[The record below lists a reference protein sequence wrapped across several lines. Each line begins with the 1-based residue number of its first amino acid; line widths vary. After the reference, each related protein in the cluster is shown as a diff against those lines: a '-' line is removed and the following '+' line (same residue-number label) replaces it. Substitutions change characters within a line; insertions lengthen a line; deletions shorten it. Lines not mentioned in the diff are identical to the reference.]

1 MFLQVNN
8 LSKKYA
14 SKLVLEN
21 ISFSQEKGEI
31 ISLIGTSG
39 IGKSTLLKCIAGLC
53 DINSGDIILNNSNI
67 DSLEANNR
75 KISYVFQESPLF
87 PHINV
92 LDNIL
97 FNMSTYDKK
106 KLDFLLEKTELK
118 SLVKRFPF
126 ELSGGENQRAAVVR
140 SLIRNPDL
148 LLLDE
153 LFSNLDTVNKKYVK
167 EIVFDIIK
175 ESNLTT
181 IIVNHDIE
189 ESLEISDKIMII
201 NDGKIDAIDTPEN
214 IYNHPKNLS
223 TAQLFGDV
231 TSLAIQ
237 NKKRYI
243 RPENIK
249 IVEKSIYDIEVKNS
263 FYLGEKYRISAK
275 LGSDVINLYHNTNI
289 KKGSRLFVDFN
300 EEDILGF

>member
-8 LSKKYA
+8 LSKRYA

-53 DINSGDIILNNSNI
+53 DINSGDIILNNNKI
-67 DSLEANNR
+67 DSLQANNR

-97 FNMSTYDKK
+97 FNMSTYDKQ

-153 LFSNLDTVNKKYVK
+153 PFSNLDTVNKKYVK

-249 IVEKSIYDIEVKNS
+249 IVEKSIYDIEVNNS

-275 LGSDVINLYHNTNI
+275 LGSDIINLYHNTNI
-289 KKGSRLFVDFN
+289 KKGSKLFIDFN

>member
-8 LSKKYA
+8 LSKRYA
-14 SKLVLEN
+14 SKQVLEN

-53 DINSGDIILNNSNI
+53 DINSGDIILNNNKI

-153 LFSNLDTVNKKYVK
+153 PFSNLDTVNKKYIK

-201 NDGKIDAIDTPEN
+201 NDGKLMRLILLKIFIITQK
-214 IYNHPKNLS
+214 IYLRLS
-223 TAQLFGDV
+223 CLV
-231 TSLAIQ
+231 M
-237 NKKRYI
+237 
-243 RPENIK
+243 
-249 IVEKSIYDIEVKNS
+249 
-263 FYLGEKYRISAK
+263 
-275 LGSDVINLYHNTNI
+275 
-289 KKGSRLFVDFN
+289 
-300 EEDILGF
+300 

>member
-8 LSKKYA
+8 LIKSYGSK
-14 SKLVLEN
+14 SVLEN
-21 ISFSQEKGEI
+21 ISFNQEKGEI

-39 IGKSTLLKCIAGLC
+39 IGKSTLLKCLAGLC
-53 DINSGDIILNNSNI
+53 SIDSGNITLNSNKI
-67 DSLEANNR
+67 HNLEANNR
-75 KISYVFQESPLF
+75 KISFVFQESPLF
-87 PHINV
+87 PHINL

-97 FNMSTYDKK
+97 FNMSSYDKK

-118 SLVKRFPF
+118 NLVKRFPF
-126 ELSGGENQRAAVVR
+126 EISGGENQRAAVVR

-153 LFSNLDTVNKKYVK
+153 PFSNLDTVNKKYVK
-167 EIVFDIIK
+167 EIVFEIIK

-189 ESLEISDKIMII
+189 ESLEISDRIMII
-201 NDGKIDAIDTPEN
+201 NDGIIDAIDTPEN
-214 IYNHPKNLS
+214 IYKNPKNLS

-231 TSLAIQ
+231 TSLEVE

-249 IVEKSIYDIEVKNS
+249 IVEKSPYDIEVKKS

-275 LGSDVINLYHNTNI
+275 LGDDIIDLYHNTNLMQ
-289 KKGSRLFVDFN
+289 GSNLYIDFN
-300 EEDILGF
+300 KEDILNF

>member
-1 MFLQVNN
+1 M
-8 LSKKYA
+8 
-14 SKLVLEN
+14 
-21 ISFSQEKGEI
+21 
-31 ISLIGTSG
+31 
-39 IGKSTLLKCIAGLC
+39 
-53 DINSGDIILNNSNI
+53 
-67 DSLEANNR
+67 
-75 KISYVFQESPLF
+75 
-87 PHINV
+87 
-92 LDNIL
+92 
-97 FNMSTYDKK
+97 
-106 KLDFLLEKTELK
+106 
-118 SLVKRFPF
+118 
-126 ELSGGENQRAAVVR
+126 VR

-153 LFSNLDTVNKKYVK
+153 PFSNLDTVNKKYVK

-263 FYLGEKYRISAK
+263 FYFGEKYRISAK

-289 KKGSRLFVDFN
+289 KKGSKLFVDFN

>member
-8 LSKKYA
+8 LSKRYA

-21 ISFSQEKGEI
+21 ISFTQEKGEI

-53 DINSGDIILNNSNI
+53 DINSGDIILNNNKI

-153 LFSNLDTVNKKYVK
+153 PFSNLDTVNKKYVK

-289 KKGSRLFVDFN
+289 KKGSKLFVDFN

>member
-8 LSKKYA
+8 LSKRYA
-14 SKLVLEN
+14 LKQVLEN

-53 DINSGDIILNNSNI
+53 DINSGDIILNNNKI

-97 FNMSTYDKK
+97 FNMSTYDKN

-153 LFSNLDTVNKKYVK
+153 PFSNLDTVNKKYVK

-249 IVEKSIYDIEVKNS
+249 IVEKSIYDIEVNNS

-289 KKGSRLFVDFN
+289 KKGSKLFIDFN

>member
-1 MFLQVNN
+1 MFLRVNN
-8 LSKKYA
+8 LSKKYGA
-14 SKLVLEN
+14 KTVLEN
-21 ISFSQEKGEI
+21 ISFNQEKGEI

-39 IGKSTLLKCIAGLC
+39 IGKSTLLKCIAGLS
-53 DINSGDIILNNSNI
+53 DINAGEINLNNNKI
-67 DSLEANNR
+67 HNLEPNNR

-97 FNMSTYDKK
+97 FNMSDYDEK
-106 KLDFLLEKTELK
+106 KLDFLLNKTELK

-153 LFSNLDTVNKKYVK
+153 PFSNLDTVNKKYVK
-167 EIVFDIIK
+167 EIVFEIIK

-201 NDGKIDAIDTPEN
+201 KNGNIDAIDTPEN
-214 IYNHPKNLS
+214 IYKNPKNLS

-231 TSLAIQ
+231 TSLAIE

-249 IVEKSIYDIEVKNS
+249 IVEKSPYDIEVKKS

-275 LGSDVINLYHNTNI
+275 LGDDIIDLYHNTNL
-289 KKGSRLFVDFN
+289 KQGSNLYIDFN
-300 EEDILGF
+300 KEDILNF

>member
-8 LSKKYA
+8 LSKRYA

-21 ISFSQEKGEI
+21 ISFTQEKGEI

-53 DINSGDIILNNSNI
+53 DINSGDIILNNNKI

-153 LFSNLDTVNKKYVK
+153 PFSNLDTVNKKYVK

-249 IVEKSIYDIEVKNS
+249 IVEKSIYDIEVNNS

-289 KKGSRLFVDFN
+289 KKGSKLFVDFN

>member
-8 LSKKYA
+8 LSKRYA

-53 DINSGDIILNNSNI
+53 DINSGDIILNNNNI

-97 FNMSTYDKK
+97 FNMSTYDNQ

-153 LFSNLDTVNKKYVK
+153 PFSNLDTVNKKYVK

-249 IVEKSIYDIEVKNS
+249 IVEKSIYDIEVNNS

-275 LGSDVINLYHNTNI
+275 LGSDIINLYHNTNI
-289 KKGSRLFVDFN
+289 KKGSKLFIDFN

>member
-1 MFLQVNN
+1 M
-8 LSKKYA
+8 
-14 SKLVLEN
+14 LEN

-53 DINSGDIILNNSNI
+53 DINSGDIILNNNKI
-67 DSLEANNR
+67 DSLQANNR

-106 KLDFLLEKTELK
+106 KLNFLLEKTELK

-140 SLIRNPDL
+140 TLIRNPDL

-153 LFSNLDTVNKKYVK
+153 PFSNLDTVNKKYVK

-249 IVEKSIYDIEVKNS
+249 IVEKSIYDIEVNNS

-275 LGSDVINLYHNTNI
+275 LGSDIINLYHNTNI
-289 KKGSRLFVDFN
+289 KSS
-300 EEDILGF
+300 

>member
-8 LSKKYA
+8 LIKSYGSK
-14 SKLVLEN
+14 SVLEN
-21 ISFSQEKGEI
+21 ISFNQEKGEI

-39 IGKSTLLKCIAGLC
+39 IGKSTLLKCLAGLC
-53 DINSGDIILNNSNI
+53 SIDSGNITLNSNKI
-67 DSLEANNR
+67 HNLEANNR
-75 KISYVFQESPLF
+75 KISFVFQESPLF
-87 PHINV
+87 PHINL

-97 FNMSTYDKK
+97 FNMSSYDKK

-118 SLVKRFPF
+118 NLVKRFPF
-126 ELSGGENQRAAVVR
+126 EISGGENQRAAVVR

-153 LFSNLDTVNKKYVK
+153 PFSNLDTVNKKYVK
-167 EIVFDIIK
+167 EIVFEIIK

-189 ESLEISDKIMII
+189 ESLEISDRIMII
-201 NDGKIDAIDTPEN
+201 NDGIIDAIDTPEN
-214 IYNHPKNLS
+214 IYKNPKILS

-231 TSLAIQ
+231 TSLAIE

-249 IVEKSIYDIEVKNS
+249 IVEKSPYDIEVKKS

-275 LGSDVINLYHNTNI
+275 LGDDIIDLYHNTNLMQ
-289 KKGSRLFVDFN
+289 GSNLYIDFN
-300 EEDILGF
+300 KEDILNF

>member
-8 LSKKYA
+8 LSKRYA

-53 DINSGDIILNNSNI
+53 DINSGDIILNNNKI

-153 LFSNLDTVNKKYVK
+153 PFSNLDTVNKKYVK

-249 IVEKSIYDIEVKNS
+249 IVEKSIYDIEVNNS

-275 LGSDVINLYHNTNI
+275 LGSDIINLYHNTNI
-289 KKGSRLFVDFN
+289 KKGSKLFIDFN

>member
-1 MFLQVNN
+1 MFLQINN
-8 LSKKYA
+8 LSKRYA

-21 ISFSQEKGEI
+21 ISFTQEKGEI

-53 DINSGDIILNNSNI
+53 DINSGDIILNNNKI

-153 LFSNLDTVNKKYVK
+153 PFSNLDTVNKKYVK

-175 ESNLTT
+175 ESNLTL
-181 IIVNHDIE
+181 
-189 ESLEISDKIMII
+189 SLIHI
-201 NDGKIDAIDTPEN
+201 
-214 IYNHPKNLS
+214 
-223 TAQLFGDV
+223 
-231 TSLAIQ
+231 
-237 NKKRYI
+237 
-243 RPENIK
+243 
-249 IVEKSIYDIEVKNS
+249 
-263 FYLGEKYRISAK
+263 
-275 LGSDVINLYHNTNI
+275 
-289 KKGSRLFVDFN
+289 
-300 EEDILGF
+300 

>member
-8 LSKKYA
+8 LSKRYA

-31 ISLIGTSG
+31 ISLIGTSC
-39 IGKSTLLKCIAGLC
+39 IGKSTLIKCIACVC
-53 DINSGDIILNNSNI
+53 DIYSVDIILKYNNI

-153 LFSNLDTVNKKYVK
+153 PFSNLDTVNKKYVK

-275 LGSDVINLYHNTNI
+275 LGRCI
-289 KKGSRLFVDFN
+289 
-300 EEDILGF
+300 

>member
-8 LSKKYA
+8 LSKRYA

-53 DINSGDIILNNSNI
+53 DINSGDIILNNNKI

-92 LDNIL
+92 LDNIV
-97 FNMSTYDKK
+97 FNMSSYDKK

-153 LFSNLDTVNKKYVK
+153 PFSNLDTVNKKYVK
-167 EIVFDIIK
+167 EIVFEIIK

-249 IVEKSIYDIEVKNS
+249 IVEKSIYDIEVNNS

-275 LGSDVINLYHNTNI
+275 LGSDIINLYHNTNI
-289 KKGSRLFVDFN
+289 KKGSKLFIDFN